1 MSHLS
6 AEQKKH
12 FERKLR
18 DREQAL
24 LADIDREA
32 DKNEGYMDTAPE
44 VPDAGDAS
52 VSDHIQ
58 ALNQA
63 EISRDL
69 QEQRAVAAALQ
80 RLQTGEYGICVDC
93 GMDIPIERLEV
104 VPEAERCTPCQS
116 AYERTHASGNVGAT
130 L

>member
-6 AEQKKH
+6 ADQKKH
-12 FERKLR
+12 FEQKLR
-18 DREQAL
+18 DREQEL
-24 LADIDREA
+24 FADINREA
-32 DKNEGYMDTAPE
+32 EKKEGYMETAPE
-44 VPDAGDAS
+44 VPDPGDAS

-58 ALNQA
+58 TVNQA
-63 EISRDL
+63 EIGRDV

-116 AYERTHASGNVGAT
+116 AYERTHASGIAGAT